1 MSYARVLGNAPS
13 SRDHYLS
20 TNHLTRKELP
30 WKLWFIRHR
39 TRKQL
44 KALLRNDPQR
54 VIQDLG
60 LHSIEVQRECKK
72 WFWQP

>member
-1 MSYARVLGNAPS
+1 MSYARVLGNALS
-13 SRDHYLS
+13 STATYSS
-20 TNHLTRKELP
+20 TNHLTTKELP
-30 WKLWFIRHR
+30 WKLWIMRYR

-44 KALLRNDPQR
+44 KALLSNDPQR

-60 LHSIEVQRECKK
+60 LHRFTVQQECKK

>member
-1 MSYARVLGNAPS
+1 MSYARVLVNPVS
-13 SRDHYLS
+13 S
-20 TNHLTRKELP
+20 TNHLSSTNQRTSKELP
-30 WKLWFIRHR
+30 WKQWFMRHR

-60 LHSIEVQRECKK
+60 LNGIEVQRECKK